1 VNLRSASGTLVLGIL
16 AIAVLVVASWLLLIS
31 PVLGKTSDANDAIE
45 AAQDRNL
52 LMTSQVTALETQQQ
66 NLSRYEDTADELAEL
81 FPPTADQPGFF
92 AAVVEAAD
100 RAGIPADQ
108 VTALSPSAPQLLGP
122 DGQPLSPDEVAAQ
135 GTDSPEVT
143 DVAEQTVQVTAEASY
158 SQAQQLLA
166 NLERMDRAF
175 VVTALSVDDG
185 NSDGDGEGFA
195 PATLTVSITGS
206 TYVASPLT
214 EVEESP
220 SSTSAAG

>member
-1 VNLRSASGTLVLGIL
+1 MNLRSASGTLVLGIL
-16 AIAVLVVASWLLLIS
+16 AVAVVVVASWLLLLS
-31 PVLGKTSDANDAIE
+31 PVLGQTSDTNEAID
-45 AAQDRNL
+45 AAQQRNL
-52 LMTSQVTALETQQQ
+52 LMTSQVAALEVQQQ
-66 NLSRYEDTADELAEL
+66 NLSRYEGTAAELADL

-92 AAVVEAAD
+92 AAVVRAAAD
-100 RAGIPADQ
+100 AGVPADQ

-122 DGQPLSPDEVAAQ
+122 DGQPLKPDAVAAE
-135 GTDSPEVT
+135 GTDSPEAT
-143 DVAEQTVQVTAEASY
+143 DVAEQTVAVTAEATY

-175 VVTALSVDDG
+175 VVTALSVEDG
-185 NSDGDGEGFA
+185 ESDGDGEVFA

-214 EVEESP
+214 EAEESP